1 MATSEKFWN
10 KVSEKYANSKISD
23 IPNYERKLAET
34 QKLFTPEMRVLEF
47 GCGTGSTAIEHA
59 PFVSHIDATDSAEN
73 MIQIARRK
81 AIEAGVEN
89 ITFTSTTLKAF
100 AAADDS
106 IDVVLGLNILHLM
119 ADWQDTLVEVQR
131 ILKPGGAF
139 VSSSACLGD
148 SPMRLIKL
156 ITPLGKLLG
165 LMPDVYVFKKAE
177 LAQKISDSGF
187 EIESQWCHGKPVES
201 CFIVARKAY

>member
-1 MATSEKFWN
+1 MASSQKFWN
-10 KVSEKYANSKISD
+10 KVAEKYAKSTISD
-23 IPNYERKLAET
+23 IPSYERKLSDT
-34 QKLFTPEMRVLEF
+34 QKLLTKDMRVLEF

-73 MIQIARRK
+73 MIQIGRQK

-89 ITFTSTTLKAF
+89 ITFTSTTLKEF
-100 AAADDS
+100 SADDAS

-131 ILKPGGAF
+131 ILKPGGLF

-165 LMPDVYVFKKAE
+165 LMPDVVVFKKAE
-177 LAQKISDSGF
+177 LVHEISNCEF
-187 EIESQWCHGKPVES
+187 EIESQWCHGKLVES
-201 CFIVARKAY
+201 CFIVARKT

>member
-34 QKLFTPEMRVLEF
+34 Q
-47 GCGTGSTAIEHA
+47 
-59 PFVSHIDATDSAEN
+59 
-73 MIQIARRK
+73 
-81 AIEAGVEN
+81 
-89 ITFTSTTLKAF
+89 
-100 AAADDS
+100 
-106 IDVVLGLNILHLM
+106 
-119 ADWQDTLVEVQR
+119 LVEVQR